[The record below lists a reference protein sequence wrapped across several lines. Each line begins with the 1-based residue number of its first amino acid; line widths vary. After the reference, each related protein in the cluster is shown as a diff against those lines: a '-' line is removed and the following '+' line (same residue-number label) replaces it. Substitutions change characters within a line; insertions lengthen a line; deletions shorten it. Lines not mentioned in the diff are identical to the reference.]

1 MEQKRAKTRSPRMR
15 VFDQI
20 RDLTTFQQNKIKNGT
35 KKREE
40 KKPYDENVKNGMW
53 KFLFGEQRPS
63 KGLVLGSLIRMI
75 CLASGCSAFAMQFQ

>member
-40 KKPYDENVKNGMW
+40 KKP
-53 KFLFGEQRPS
+53 
-63 KGLVLGSLIRMI
+63 
-75 CLASGCSAFAMQFQ
+75 